1 MFIEGVELFGSDLF
15 GIVPGDAAVMAPEQR
30 HLLEV
35 VFMTALGAR
44 WERAEMGLAGLTCNQ
59 DDLLMPDAAVVV
71 E

>member
-1 MFIEGVELFGSDLF
+1 
-15 GIVPGDAAVMAPEQR
+15 
-30 HLLEV
+30 
-35 VFMTALGAR
+35 MTVGLQAG